1 MSAPGSAAPSGGSA
15 ANRAELMA
23 AEDAGWSELH
33 SLVDSLS
40 PEELE
45 RPGYYPEG
53 WSVKDLVAHVGS
65 WLAESGVILDR
76 IRVGAYRTEEIDVDA
91 LNQQFL
97 EAMKDVPTEVVRA
110 QASAAR
116 ARVLQAWGALPAL
129 TEEAAFWISKA
140 GAEHYAEHLPRLRKW
155 VSQLREERSGPDQRR
170 S

>member
-1 MSAPGSAAPSGGSA
+1 MSAPGSPAPSRGSA

-65 WLAESGVILDR
+65 WLAEAGVILER
-76 IRVGAYRTEEIDVDA
+76 IRVGAYRPEEIDVDA
-91 LNQQFL
+91 LNEQFL
-97 EAMKDVPTEVVRA
+97 EAMKDVPAEIVLV
-110 QASAAR
+110 QAWAAR
-116 ARVLQAWGALPAL
+116 TRMLQAWGALPEL
-129 TEEAAFWISKA
+129 TAEAAFWIRKA
-140 GAEHYAEHLPRLRKW
+140 GAEHYAEHVPRLREW
-155 VSQLREERSGPDQRR
+155 VGQLRDEGSRTR
-170 S
+170 